1 MDLWAKHLIGNQN
14 LGSISSFAAV
24 PGQTT
29 WPLHWRSPIYDN
41 HKQEDKASFLLDIFC
56 CLLTTAPCNTYLSIL
71 TSPHAEPWTSPQTN
85 TSLWEVF
92 DLQSSAPWVLKAN
105 YSFRYIFPHQK
116 GYKNISSF
124 LLPLHI
130 AFQTWQHFLN
140 KTHYFSLSFYYFRED
155 LTSSFLVYSPQLTSS
170 FTFEYYSTE
179 EWSCENAGIQSDQG
193 SAMTAAAWECQHFLQ
208 LKSTQ
213 QLCKLFNDDTRKK

>member
-92 DLQSSAPWVLKAN
+92 DLQSSAPWVLEAN
-105 YSFRYIFPHQK
+105 YSFRYIFPRSKRAIRTFPVSYCHYILLSRP
-116 GYKNISSF
+116 GSISLIKHTIS
-124 LLPLHI
+124 
-130 AFQTWQHFLN
+130 
-140 KTHYFSLSFYYFRED
+140 
-155 LTSSFLVYSPQLTSS
+155 V
-170 FTFEYYSTE
+170 
-179 EWSCENAGIQSDQG
+179 
-193 SAMTAAAWECQHFLQ
+193 
-208 LKSTQ
+208 
-213 QLCKLFNDDTRKK
+213 